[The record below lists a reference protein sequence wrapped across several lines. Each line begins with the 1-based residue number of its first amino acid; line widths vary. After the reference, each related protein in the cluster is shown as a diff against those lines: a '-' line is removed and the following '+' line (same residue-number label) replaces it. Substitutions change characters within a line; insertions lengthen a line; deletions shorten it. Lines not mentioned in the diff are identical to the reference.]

1 MRVLGAECWVLG
13 RACVALAV
21 VLTATAP
28 QRLTAQ
34 QQPRPPAPAT
44 TPIQRAFDLERR
56 GSFGA
61 AAEAYRGILRGDPA
75 EPTAL
80 LGLERTLTAT
90 SQLATMVPELRA
102 GLAARPSTILYGLAL
117 RVWSAAGED
126 DSLRVAAERWAEIEA
141 DPMVPYREWGD
152 LLLQKRDFQGAR
164 RAYTLG
170 RTRSGNPAALAA
182 ELAQVAL
189 FLADHPAAAR
199 EWVRAQAL
207 SPGYRV
213 AAVNALIQT
222 PERVRPEVLRALEPD
237 RGGVGAYLA
246 AVLLVHWGDPLRGAE
261 YLRLAIQDTSLSRSG
276 VELVTPFVDQ
286 VRALG
291 TRDARMALGRSL
303 ELLAERQRGDAAV
316 RTRLEAARAFAD
328 GNDPVAA
335 RRMLALVAEDRTSS
349 GALAIQAARTLLD
362 VQIAAGELDEAER
375 TFDAQ
380 GERLSG
386 EDRSVLRRRLARAWM
401 RQGSL
406 DRAAR
411 LITSDSTVDGF
422 ALAGHLAL
430 LRGDVAGARTHFQ
443 SAGPYA
449 GTREEATIRTTL
461 LALLQPLEAD
471 TVPALGTAFLAL
483 ERGDTAAAIVALDQA
498 VRGLEPEKG
507 SAQLGL
513 LAAQLSWGSGATA
526 DAERRFRRVAATE
539 VAAAAPAAELDLAR
553 LLIQLRRPA
562 EAITQLEHLIL
573 TYPRSA
579 LVPQARRLLDEA
591 RTALSTT

>member
-1 MRVLGAECWVLG
+1 MKVLGSGCWVLS
-13 RACVALAV
+13 RVCVALGLL
-21 VLTATAP
+21 LTLSP
-28 QRLTAQ
+28 IPDLVAQ
-34 QQPRPPAPAT
+34 PQPRPAAPAT

-56 GSFGA
+56 GSFAA
-61 AAEAYRGILRGDPA
+61 AAEAYRVILRGDPA

-102 GLAARPSTILYGLAL
+102 GVAARPSAILYGLAL
-117 RVWSAAGED
+117 RVWSAAGQD
-126 DSLRVAAERWAEIEA
+126 DSLRTTAERWAAIEP
-141 DPMVPYREWGD
+141 DPLVPYREWGD
-152 LLLQKRDFQGAR
+152 LLLQKRDFPGAR

-170 RTRSGNPAALAA
+170 RSKSTDPAALAA

-189 FLADHPAAAR
+189 FMADHAGAAR

-213 AAVNALIQT
+213 AAVTALVQT
-222 PERVRPEVLRALEPD
+222 PERVRPEVLRALEPE

-261 YLRLAIQDTSLSRSG
+261 FLRLAIQDTTLTRSG
-276 VELVTPFVDQ
+276 VELVVPFVDQ
-286 VRALG
+286 VRSLG
-291 TRDARMALGRSL
+291 TRDARLALGRSL
-303 ELLAERQRGDAAV
+303 ELLADRQRADVAV
-316 RTRLEAARAFAD
+316 RTRLEAARAYAD

-335 RRMLALVAEDRTSS
+335 RRMLAMVAEDRTSS
-349 GALAIQAARTLLD
+349 GALAVQAARTLLD
-362 VQIAAGELDEAER
+362 VQIASGELDEAER
-375 TFDAQ
+375 TFEAQ
-380 GERLSG
+380 GERLSR
-386 EDRSVLRRRLARAWM
+386 EDRALLRRRLARAWM
-401 RQGSL
+401 RQGGL
-406 DRAAR
+406 ERAAR
-411 LITSDSTVDGF
+411 LIASDSTVDGF

-449 GTREEATIRTTL
+449 GTREESTIRTSL

-483 ERGDTAAAIVALDQA
+483 ERGDTTAAIAALDQA
-498 VRGLEPEKG
+498 TRGLEPEKG

-513 LAAQLSWGSGATA
+513 FSAQLSWGAGTTA

-579 LVPQARRLLDEA
+579 LIPQARRLLDEA